1 MKMIKTATILCLLF
15 AVSNY
20 GQTITAVVAGPVV
33 ATGLGNSTSVTA
45 GTGAGNSTFTA
56 ARNAFA
62 GYKAGTSTV
71 GNGGNVYLGHGSGA
85 SNNEGSNVYAGSGS
99 ALNGTA
105 SPRNV
110 FVGYNSGTAITTG
123 GGNTFIGSNSG
134 SSVTSRVWNTFV
146 GANAGA
152 TTVGSYNIVIGA
164 NTVGPGGNDYQL
176 YIDNSSN
183 IPLIWGNFAS
193 DFLKFHGKAGIGGNT
208 TTPFGSFAGGV
219 FPATANGINISA
231 YNLFVKGGILT
242 EAVTISTF
250 SGWADYVFS
259 DDYRLMPLAEVEK
272 YIDANGHLPGV
283 PSAAEISKYGFEFGD
298 MARIHQEK
306 IEELTLHAIDFENE
320 LKAFGEILPQQSAEL
335 DKLSLESSKQ
345 KKQLAELETR
355 INVLKNA
362 KSN

>member
-1 MKMIKTATILCLLF
+1 MIKTATFICMLF

-33 ATGLGNSTSVTA
+33 ATSLGNSTSVTV

-56 ARNAFA
+56 AQNAFA
-62 GYKAGTSTV
+62 GYKAGANIV
-71 GNGGNVYLGHGSGA
+71 GNGDNVFLGHASGA
-85 SNNEGSNVYAGSGS
+85 SNNNGSNVHAGSGS
-99 ALNGTA
+99 GVNGTT
-105 SPRNV
+105 SLRNV
-110 FVGYNSGTAITTG
+110 FVGYNSGAAITTG
-123 GGNTFIGSNSG
+123 GGSTFIGSNSG
-134 SSVTSRVWNTFV
+134 SNVTSRAWNTFV

-152 TTVGSYNIVIGA
+152 TTVGGNNIVIGA
-164 NTVGPGGNDYQL
+164 NTAGPGGVDNQL

-183 IPLIWGNFAS
+183 IPLIWGDFAS

-208 TTPFGSFAGGV
+208 TTSFGSFAGGV
-219 FPATANGINISA
+219 FPATANGINVSA

-259 DDYRLMPLAEVEK
+259 DDYQLMPLAEVEQ

-298 MARIHQEK
+298 MVRIHQEK
-306 IEELTLHAIDFENE
+306 IEELTLHAINFENQ
-320 LKAFGEILPQQSAEL
+320 LKSFEEILPQQSVEL
-335 DKLSLESSKQ
+335 DKLSLESSNQ
-345 KKQLAELETR
+345 KKQLAELEVR
-355 INVLKNA
+355 INVLTNA